1 MAAISSYNQ
10 HSAIPGNNPNNSDN
24 FLERLEQCQHDQ
36 TKVQNLFAELLDR
49 LNSTCEKDE
58 LLEILDD
65 ITSINDEHNENEAF
79 AHLQI
84 QALCEP
90 LKAPISTLFLNTNSR
105 ELQSACLNALG
116 AILNVEFSWQGEAN
130 PFLIDALTEQRN
142 IDAIHK
148 DLKLFL
154 QGPSFQDKDMSLFNA
169 FNTALGVFRQHFSLY
184 KDTLDQMCIKGNPI

>member
-1 MAAISSYNQ
+1 MAAISSFNNQ
-10 HSAIPGNNPNNSDN
+10 QPVIPENTSNNSCNLLD
-24 FLERLEQCQHDQ
+24 RLEQCQHDQ

-49 LNSTCEKDE
+49 LNSNCEKDE

-65 ITSINDEHNENEAF
+65 ITSINDEHNNNEEF

-90 LKAPISTLFLNTNSR
+90 LKAPISTLFLSTNSR

-116 AILNVEFSWQGEAN
+116 AILNMEFSWQDDAN

-169 FNTALGVFRQHFSLY
+169 FNTALGVFRQHFSL
-184 KDTLDQMCIKGNPI
+184 